1 MMSPSESAVIRVS
14 RNDEVTAVRLGDRPV
29 LSPDVEFPGEMQGM
43 GFTDRQWLVRRGD
56 RLFQLTDVC
65 YHVLRELNG
74 QLTFEEIAAS
84 VTEKT
89 EWMVS
94 PELVRQVVQTKLRPL
109 GLLDTGRDDLSVA
122 DEVPGRSPLQ
132 VGWRKRLAG
141 PRALEPVA
149 ALLQVLYTPAIL
161 GALVAAS
168 VVAYGWFYLVHGITE
183 TVRAA
188 LYTPG
193 GLLVTM
199 ALTLLAGAFHELG
212 HAAALRYGGG
222 KVGGI
227 GVGLYLVYPTF
238 YTDVT
243 DAYRLGRWAR
253 LRTDLGGI
261 YFHLVFGLFIIG
273 LYHVS
278 GRELL
283 LAVVL
288 VITADVLYQCLPFVR
303 LDGYWALADLIGV
316 PDLFSHVTPFL
327 RSVLTSARQRRGT
340 VSRLQ
345 RWVQVVFVVYVALT
359 IPVLAVLGVLMVRG
373 IPRFFTTAI
382 DSLLYQGRTFVIAAA
397 AGDFLLLAA
406 IASQAALLSLSML
419 ATVYAIQAISRT
431 PLRTLW
437 RWSRPT
443 RPRRVVGAL
452 VAGAVGGLVIVM
464 WAPDLPFRRVEPRD
478 TTHFTVLSRAHVQSP
493 VAYEQS
499 PPVGGPH
506 APVWQNCG
514 FYDAPIRSENAV
526 HSLEHG
532 AVWITYRSGL
542 PIAEIETLS
551 KLASSQPYVLV
562 SPYAGLASPVVASAW
577 GRQLHLESSHDARLV
592 EFVRAFRLGP
602 QAPEHGG
609 PCSGG
614 FGQPLRR

>member
-1 MMSPSESAVIRVS
+1 MNPTEAEVIRVS
-14 RNDEVTAVRLGDRPV
+14 RGDDIRAVPLRDRPA
-29 LSPDVEFPGEMQGM
+29 LAPDVEFPGEMPGM

-65 YHVLRELNG
+65 YRVLREING
-74 QLTFEEIAAS
+74 QLTFEEIAAG
-84 VTEKT
+84 VAVKT

-94 PELVRQVVQTKLRPL
+94 AEHVRRIVETKLLPL
-109 GLLDTGRDDLSVA
+109 GLLDTGRDGLTVGGDA
-122 DEVPGRSPLQ
+122 PGRSPLQ
-132 VGWRKRLAG
+132 VGWRRRLAG

-149 ALLQVLYTPAIL
+149 ALLQVLYRPPIL
-161 GALVAAS
+161 AALVATS
-168 VVAYGWFYLVHGITE
+168 VAAYGWFYLVHGITE

-193 GLLVTM
+193 GLLVTLV
-199 ALTLLAGAFHELG
+199 LTLLGGAFHELG

-243 DAYRLGRWAR
+243 DAYRLGRLAR

-273 LYHVS
+273 LYHVWGS
-278 GRELL
+278 ELL

-288 VITADVLYQCLPFVR
+288 VITADALYQCLPFVR
-303 LDGYWALADLIGV
+303 LDGYWAFADLIGV

-327 RSVLTSARQRRGT
+327 RSVLPSARQRRGT

-345 RWVQVVFVVYVALT
+345 RWVQVVFIGYVALT
-359 IPVLAVLGVLMVRG
+359 LPVLAVLGVLMVRG
-373 IPRFFTTAI
+373 IPRFFTTAF
-382 DSLLYQGRTFVIAAA
+382 DSLLYQARTFGIAAG
-397 AGDFLLLAA
+397 AGDILLVAA
-406 IASQAALLSLSML
+406 IASQATLLSLSML

-431 PLRTLW
+431 PLRALW

-443 RPRRVVGAL
+443 PLRRVVGAL
-452 VAGAVGGLVIVM
+452 VAGAIVTLVIVM
-464 WAPDLPFRRVEPRD
+464 WAPDLPLRRVEPRD
-478 TTHFTVLSRAHVQSP
+478 TRRFTVASRAHVQSP
-493 VAYEQS
+493 VSYEQS

-506 APVWQNCG
+506 ASVWQNCG
-514 FYDAPIRSENAV
+514 FYDAPIHSENAV

-542 PIAEIETLS
+542 PVAEIETLS

-562 SPYAGLASPVVASAW
+562 SPYADLTSPVVASAW
-577 GRQLHLESSHDARLV
+577 GRQLHLDSAHDARLV

-602 QAPEHGG
+602 QAPERGG

-614 FGQPLRR
+614 LGQPLRR